1 MSAEIALMLVLLA
14 ATFVVFLL
22 EVLPIEVTALG
33 LLGILVAIGRVDIDQ
48 AVSGFSNKAVITVG
62 CMFVISHALVKTG
75 LLEIAADRF
84 GRRLQH
90 RQWLGIAVLLS
101 IVGILSGFLNNTAV
115 VAIFIPL
122 AMDLCRR
129 FQVSPSKVLIPVSY
143 VSIVGGTLTL
153 IGTSTNILVS
163 ALAEQAGEKP
173 LGMFE
178 VTRLG
183 IILLPLGLV
192 YVLTIAPRVL
202 PSRAGVSSLTR
213 KYHMG
218 SYLTELRIQPGS
230 RLIGKSCRDA
240 GLGRDYDVTVLEIL
254 RGHGRIV
261 ERIREVTL
269 REHDILIVRGAFR
282 NVLRLRQDYGVALLS
297 DVKLSEEEIASEGA
311 IIAEGLIPPTSSLI
325 GSTLKEIDFRQH
337 FGGFVLA
344 LRRRG
349 AIVRSKV
356 AHIPLRAAD
365 SLLIL
370 APKESLLDLSRS
382 DDVIVVSELDL
393 VLRRHR
399 FWWVVLVLIPLVVL
413 LAAVGAVDITKGALL
428 AATILLMVGSITPRE
443 AYHAVDWSVLFL
455 IAAFVPVG
463 QAMTDT
469 GTAQFVASGILSLGE
484 LVPDSW
490 GPGIAV
496 SLIYLM
502 TSVLTLMVSNNA
514 TALIMVPVG
523 LSMAAVLHADP
534 RPFLIAICFAASA
547 AFMTPMGYQTN
558 MMVYGPGSYRFV
570 DFTRAG
576 APLNVGFWLL
586 CSFLIPYL
594 W

>member
-1 MSAEIALMLVLLA
+1 MLVLLIA
-14 ATFVVFLL
+14 AFVVFLL

-33 LLGILVAIGRVDIDQ
+33 LLGILLALGRVDIDQ

-75 LLEIAADRF
+75 LLEIIADRF

-90 RQWLGIAVLLS
+90 RQWLGIAALLF
-101 IVGILSGFLNNTAV
+101 IVGMLSGFLHNTAI

-129 FQVSPSKVLIPVSY
+129 FQLSPSKVLIPVSY

-153 IGTSTNILVS
+153 IGTSTNLLVS
-163 ALAEQAGEKP
+163 ALAEQAGQKP

-183 IILLPLGLV
+183 VILLPLGLV

-230 RLIGKSCRDA
+230 RLVGKSCRDA

-297 DVKLSEEEIASEGA
+297 DVKLSEEELASEGTV
-311 IIAEGLIPPTSSLI
+311 IAEGLIPPTSSLI
-325 GSTLKEIDFRQH
+325 GSTLKEIDFRRH

-349 AIVRSKV
+349 AILRSRV
-356 AHIPLRAAD
+356 AQIPLRAAD

-382 DDVIVVSELDL
+382 DEVIVVSELDL
-393 VLRRHR
+393 VLRKHR
-399 FWWVVLVLIPLVVL
+399 FWWVVLVVLPLVVL
-413 LAAVGAVDITKGALL
+413 LAAIGAVDITKGAMLGVTVLL
-428 AATILLMVGSITPRE
+428 VVGSVTPRE
-443 AYHAVDWSVLFL
+443 AYRGVDWSVLIL

-463 QAMTDT
+463 HAMAAT
-469 GTAQFVASGILSLGE
+469 GTAQFVAGGILSLGE

-496 SLIYLM
+496 SLTYLV
-502 TSVLTLMVSNNA
+502 TSLLTQMVSNNA
-514 TALIMVPVG
+514 TAIIMVPVG

-547 AFMTPMGYQTN
+547 EFMTPMGYQTN
-558 MMVYGPGSYRFV
+558 MMVYGPGSYRFL

>member
-1 MSAEIALMLVLLA
+1 MLVLLIA
-14 ATFVVFLL
+14 AFAVFLL

-33 LLGILVAIGRVDIDQ
+33 LLGILLALGRVDIDQ
-48 AVSGFSNKAVITVG
+48 AVTGFSNKAVITVG

-75 LLEIAADRF
+75 LLEIIADRF

-90 RQWLGIAVLLS
+90 RQWLGIAVLLA

-122 AMDLCRR
+122 AMDMCRR
-129 FQVSPSKVLIPVSY
+129 FQLSPSKVLIPVSY

-153 IGTSTNILVS
+153 IGTSTNLLVS

-173 LGMFE
+173 LAMFE
-178 VTRLG
+178 VSRLG
-183 IILLPLGLV
+183 VILLPLGLV
-192 YVLTIAPRVL
+192 YALTIAPRVL

-230 RLIGKSCRDA
+230 KLIGRSCREA
-240 GLGRDYDVTVLEIL
+240 RLGQDYDVTVLEIL
-254 RGHGRIV
+254 RGHGRIL

-269 REHDILIVRGAFR
+269 RERDILIVRGSFR

-297 DVKLSEEEIASEGA
+297 DVKLSEEELASEGTV
-311 IIAEGLIPPTSSLI
+311 IAEGLIPPTSSLI
-325 GSTLKEIDFRQH
+325 GNTLKEIDFRQH

-349 AIVRSKV
+349 ATLRSRI
-356 AHIPLRAAD
+356 AQIPLRAAD

-370 APKESLLDLSRS
+370 APKENLLDLSRS
-382 DDVIVVSELDL
+382 DEVIIVSELDL

-399 FWWVVLVLIPLVVL
+399 FWWVVLVLLPLVVL

-428 AATILLMVGSITPRE
+428 AVTVLLIVGSVTPRE
-443 AYHAVDWSVLFL
+443 AYRSVDWSVLFL

-463 QAMTDT
+463 HAMTDT
-469 GTAQFVASGILSLGE
+469 GTAQFVASGILFLGE

-496 SLIYLM
+496 SLTYLV

-558 MMVYGPGSYRFV
+558 MMVYGPGSYRFL

-576 APLNVGFWLL
+576 TPLNVGFWLL